1 MGKLRHIAIAVP
13 NTDETAKFYEQA
25 FGMKRV
31 RESVSAIMLSDGVI
45 SLAILDNQKSHEA
58 LGHSGLHHFG
68 FIADNVDETAGRA
81 EMSGAVYADKS
92 ENVAKRFENRGQME
106 DASNQAAVKTV
117 KVPREVKVSVETAR
131 ARGVMAPWVMAVHS
145 VCFLGSSLVG
155 GPAFGALAGWIGV
168 AGALRVA
175 ALICA
180 AVALGAAVAWRSS
193 RSTRLCHDSGPKCTS
208 AGCLARPAP
217 DSRRPR

>member
-45 SLAILDNQKSHEA
+45 SLAILDNEKSHEA

-81 EMSGAVYADKS
+81 EMSGAVYAD
-92 ENVAKRFENRGQME
+92 
-106 DASNQAAVKTV
+106 
-117 KVPREVKVSVETAR
+117 
-131 ARGVMAPWVMAVHS
+131 
-145 VCFLGSSLVG
+145 
-155 GPAFGALAGWIGV
+155 
-168 AGALRVA
+168 
-175 ALICA
+175 
-180 AVALGAAVAWRSS
+180 
-193 RSTRLCHDSGPKCTS
+193 
-208 AGCLARPAP
+208 
-217 DSRRPR
+217 